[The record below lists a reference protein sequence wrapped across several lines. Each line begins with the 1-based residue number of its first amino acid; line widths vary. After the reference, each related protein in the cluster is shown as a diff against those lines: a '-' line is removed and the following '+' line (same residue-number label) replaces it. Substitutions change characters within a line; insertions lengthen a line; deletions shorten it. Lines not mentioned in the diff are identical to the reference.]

1 MLPNN
6 ENYDDELDEELDPDF
21 YIETEPSLTYAMQ
34 LTDEENKEDKF
45 KLNAYHSPS
54 PMNELCDYICTW
66 EKKNILW
73 ILVKS

>member
-45 KLNAYHSPS
+45 VGKVDETSAIEQAILKLINTERYEYEIYS
-54 PMNELCDYICTW
+54 
-66 EKKNILW
+66 
-73 ILVKS
+73 